1 MEKNLPKHYY
11 KAIKTINSFDN
22 KNSYI
27 EYKSK
32 GDKDKNLLPNEY
44 LDMIRPYLWDMIN
57 DHKAPMR
64 LKVYSGNKIIDSESQ
79 FGEWK
84 IQLKMWIKS
93 ISSKNFKETRT
104 MHSVSTN
111 IEILM
116 GNETKI
122 LLMNFLNLSYKN
134 IKKQK
139 KNREKGEAN
148 LFMKML
154 IYCIII
160 FIK

>member
-1 MEKNLPKHYY
+1 
-11 KAIKTINSFDN
+11 
-22 KNSYI
+22 
-27 EYKSK
+27 
-32 GDKDKNLLPNEY
+32 
-44 LDMIRPYLWDMIN
+44 
-57 DHKAPMR
+57 
-64 LKVYSGNKIIDSESQ
+64 
-79 FGEWK
+79 
-84 IQLKMWIKS
+84 
-93 ISSKNFKETRT
+93 